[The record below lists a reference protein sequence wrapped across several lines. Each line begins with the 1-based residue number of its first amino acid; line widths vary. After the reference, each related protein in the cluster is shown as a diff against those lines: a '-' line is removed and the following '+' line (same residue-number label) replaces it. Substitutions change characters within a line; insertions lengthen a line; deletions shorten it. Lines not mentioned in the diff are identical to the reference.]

1 MSVNKAILIGHLG
14 GDPQVRYTGSGQKT
28 VANFTIATNEVFK
41 DKEGKRQER
50 TTWHKIVAWDRLA
63 EICRDY
69 LSRGKLVYIEGT
81 IQHREW
87 EDKEGNTKRTTEI
100 VARQMQ
106 MLGQAGERPEHGHTG
121 GEHAFSDQGPS
132 EKEGED
138 APGMNFNE
146 ESVSTDDDIPF

>member
-14 GDPQVRYTGSGQKT
+14 DKPQVRYTGSGQS
-28 VANFTIATNEVFK
+28 VANFSMATNEVFN
-41 DKEGKRQER
+41 DKEGNRQER
-50 TTWHKIVAWDRLA
+50 TTWHRIVAWGRLA
-63 EICRDY
+63 DICDKY
-69 LSRGKLVYIEGT
+69 LNKGNMVYIEGT
-81 IQHREW
+81 IQHRSW
-87 EDKEGNTKRTTEI
+87 EDKEGNKRWSTEI